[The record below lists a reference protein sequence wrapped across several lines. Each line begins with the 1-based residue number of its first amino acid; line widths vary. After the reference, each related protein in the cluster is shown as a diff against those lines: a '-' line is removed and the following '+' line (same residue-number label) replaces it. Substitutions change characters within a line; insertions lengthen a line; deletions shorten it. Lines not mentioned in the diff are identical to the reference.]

1 MSGYNQPKSLL
12 EQQAMTFCALMKAMQ
27 GHLTADNILSVADK
41 VWRWTVVTLN
51 QAAIVAAVTEAQDQ
65 KEAPQENQTSAE
77 KTAKI
82 TDKQQKR
89 LFAIAR
95 NSKMSTEQLKAFLK
109 DNYDIESTKDIPW
122 QQYREICEA
131 VENFGVPF

>member
-1 MSGYNQPKSLL
+1 MISIPFLWGPV
-12 EQQAMTFCALMKAMQ
+12 
-27 GHLTADNILSVADK
+27 LSVADK